1 MEEVRFNIKDLD
13 RVSIPIS
20 EYREL
25 IETKCKAE
33 AEADSRQS
41 EWYRENIRANR
52 AEKSLNELKTE
63 FNELKIEFEELK
75 ANYAKYKE
83 EKKNNGAV

>member
-1 MEEVRFNIKDLD
+1 MEEVRFVDVN
-13 RVSIPIS
+13 RVSIPIP

-25 IETKCKAE
+25 IEAKCKAE

-41 EWYRENIRANR
+41 DWYRENTRANQ

-63 FNELKIEFEELK
+63 FEELK
-75 ANYAKYKE
+75 AKYE
-83 EKKNNGAV
+83 EELERNGRD

>member
-1 MEEVRFNIKDLD
+1 MEEVRFIDVD

-25 IETKCKAE
+25 IEAKCKAE

-41 EWYRENIRANR
+41 DWYRENSRANR
-52 AEKSLNELKTE
+52 AESELEELKA
-63 FNELKIEFEELK
+63 KFEELK
-75 ANYAKYKE
+75 AKCEE
-83 EKKNNGAV
+83 EKRNNGAV

>member
-1 MEEVRFNIKDLD
+1 MKEVREMEEIRFNIKDLD

-25 IETKCKAE
+25 IEAKCKAE
-33 AEADSRQS
+33 AEAEKNLSDWAREKRRADWAES
-41 EWYRENIRANR
+41 E
-52 AEKSLNELKTE
+52 L
-63 FNELKIEFEELK
+63 EELK
-75 ANYAKYKE
+75 AKFEDLKAEHEE

>member
-1 MEEVRFNIKDLD
+1 MEEVRFVDVN
-13 RVSIPIS
+13 RVSIPIP

-25 IETKCKAE
+25 IEAKCKAE

-41 EWYRENIRANR
+41 DWYRENTRANQ

-63 FNELKIEFEELK
+63 FEELK
-75 ANYAKYKE
+75 AKYE
-83 EKKNNGAV
+83 EELKQNGRD

>member
-1 MEEVRFNIKDLD
+1 MEEVRFIDVD
-13 RVSIPIS
+13 RVSIPIQ

-41 EWYRENIRANR
+41 DWYRENTRANQ
-52 AEKSLNELKTE
+52 AERSLDELKTE
-63 FNELKIEFEELK
+63 FEKLKAKYEEELK
-75 ANYAKYKE
+75 Q
-83 EKKNNGAV
+83 NGRD

>member
-1 MEEVRFNIKDLD
+1 MEEVRFIDVD

-25 IETKCKAE
+25 IEAKCKAE

-41 EWYRENIRANR
+41 DWYRENTRANQ
-52 AEKSLNELKTE
+52 AERSLDELKT
-63 FNELKIEFEELK
+63 EFEELK
-75 ANYAKYKE
+75 AKYE
-83 EKKNNGAV
+83 EELKQNGRD

>member
-1 MEEVRFNIKDLD
+1 MEEVRFIDVD
-13 RVSIPIS
+13 RVSIPIQ

-41 EWYRENIRANR
+41 DWYRENSRANR
-52 AEKSLNELKTE
+52 AESEL
-63 FNELKIEFEELK
+63 EELK
-75 ANYAKYKE
+75 AKFEELRAKYE
-83 EKKNNGAV
+83 EELKQNGRD